1 MKHDMRMRGVIE
13 RRLLVNYRGDPQV
26 AQGLLPAGLRPV
38 LADASAVVGI
48 CMLRL
53 GQLRPDGAPASLGRR
68 SENVAHRITV
78 EWDDDGG
85 VVRRGVYIPRRD
97 SASRLN
103 VAAGGRLFPGVHR
116 AARFEVRE
124 DARRVEVSA
133 WSPHEAWHVAARVE
147 RHGPDSS
154 RLFAGRD
161 AAATFFRDA
170 SIGWSPGR
178 RRELEG
184 VEMALE
190 SWSLEPVVVRDVRS
204 SFLDD
209 PNVFPPGSLELDG
222 AYLMS
227 DVPVLCRAVDAKPPG
242 RRLASASSATC

>member
-1 MKHDMRMRGVIE
+1 MKHHMAMRGMIE
-13 RRLLVNYRGDPQV
+13 RRLLVNYRCDPEV
-26 AQGLLPAGLRPV
+26 AYGLLPAGLRPV
-38 LADASAVVGI
+38 LVDGSAVVGI

-78 EWDDDGG
+78 EWDDEGAL
-85 VVRRGVYIPRRD
+85 RRGVYIPRRD

-116 AARFEVRE
+116 AARFEVSE
-124 DARRVEVSA
+124 DAGRIDVSA
-133 WSPHEAWHVAARVE
+133 WSPHEAWRVAARVE
-147 RHGPDSS
+147 RRGPDSS
-154 RLFAGRD
+154 DLFAGPDD
-161 AAATFFRDA
+161 AAAFFRAA

-178 RRELEG
+178 RRQLEG
-184 VEMALE
+184 VEMVLD

-209 PNVFPPGSLELDG
+209 PNVFPSGSLELDG

-227 DVPVLCRAVDAKPPG
+227 DVPVLCRAVDAEPPG
-242 RRLASASSATC
+242 ERVASASSATC